1 MVSRKSSGRFGAGL
15 SPERAR
21 RAAIFRN
28 EETAAKIHI
37 IQRVQISQR
46 DLGLAQEHQM
56 GSERSAVAGAIHTGS
71 GGRLVARNDA
81 EGVPVYAPD
90 GNRLGRIE
98 RVMAD
103 EGTGEIAYAIVN
115 FGFGRSIGFESDDHP
130 VPWSLLVYNP
140 RFDGYELRIADKQT
154 SPRT

>member
-1 MVSRKSSGRFGAGL
+1 MEKLRVILAGL

-28 EETAAKIHI
+28 EETCS
-37 IQRVQISQR
+37 QNTYDPRRVQISQR

-56 GSERSAVAGAIHTGS
+56 GSERSAVAGAIHMGS